1 MGNDL
6 PSLREHGFWSRAN
19 SENDTS
25 ASSLRPQ
32 GLEFFL
38 PFRHLEIDIFLL
50 PALEHNDIKRHGLF
64 SPSCLRLASVGVIHF
79 ASSRH
84 MPSFCFSSLF
94 SFCKH
99 ANVAVLTLM
108 ARNEKQ
114 LLCLLLSSYFFC
126 VSSAQCWG
134 EVSVW
139 DSHAQLW
146 ILRVEV
152 ELGVCTCCWL
162 SRHKSSCQ
170 TCEEKMRGLQ
180 SANMQEAIRK
190 RKIVCA
196 YACVFERECVC
207 FWVCVFECVCVR
219 VCVGKRDRGLVFT
232 TTATTKMASPADPA
246 TAREE
251 RSCTNKEYSPTP
263 SSLPIIKKAPT
274 KTHA

>member
-1 MGNDL
+1 MENFSSSFLYFLLGNDL

-19 SENDTS
+19 SGNATS

-38 PFRHLEIDIFLL
+38 PFRYLEIDIFVL

-84 MPSFCFSSLF
+84 MPSFCFSFLF

-126 VSSAQCWG
+126 VSSAQCG
-134 EVSVW
+134 GG
-139 DSHAQLW
+139 
-146 ILRVEV
+146 R
-152 ELGVCTCCWL
+152 
-162 SRHKSSCQ
+162 
-170 TCEEKMRGLQ
+170 
-180 SANMQEAIRK
+180 
-190 RKIVCA
+190 
-196 YACVFERECVC
+196 
-207 FWVCVFECVCVR
+207 
-219 VCVGKRDRGLVFT
+219 LVFGT
-232 TTATTKMASPADPA
+232 LTHSSEFCGWRLSLGC
-246 TAREE
+246 ARAVDLVGI
-251 RSCTNKEYSPTP
+251 
-263 SSLPIIKKAPT
+263 SLLVKHVKRR
-274 KTHA
+274 

>member
-1 MGNDL
+1 MENFSSSFLYFLLGNDL

-19 SENDTS
+19 SGNATS

-38 PFRHLEIDIFLL
+38 PFRYLEIDIFVL

-84 MPSFCFSSLF
+84 MPSFCFSFLF

-126 VSSAQCWG
+126 VSSAQCGGG

-139 DSHAQLW
+139 DSHAQL
-146 ILRVEV
+146 
-152 ELGVCTCCWL
+152 
-162 SRHKSSCQ
+162 
-170 TCEEKMRGLQ
+170 
-180 SANMQEAIRK
+180 
-190 RKIVCA
+190 
-196 YACVFERECVC
+196 
-207 FWVCVFECVCVR
+207 
-219 VCVGKRDRGLVFT
+219 
-232 TTATTKMASPADPA
+232 
-246 TAREE
+246 
-251 RSCTNKEYSPTP
+251 
-263 SSLPIIKKAPT
+263 
-274 KTHA
+274 